1 MLKPLFSALAFLTR
15 IPIPNISFSKE
26 DWEKS
31 PIYYPIVGA
40 IIGVFLLLV
49 AKSLHFILPE
59 TITAFCIVVFW
70 IFITGGLH
78 VDGWIDLADGL
89 GSSRSREQMLEIM
102 KDSRVGAMGVIAAI
116 LLIGGKIIVSYELI
130 KEGTFTPLIL
140 APLLGR
146 FIILPAIKYWPY
158 RKNGLAEGL
167 GKYITHF
174 TILFHSLWILLF
186 TYYLVNLV
194 GIIVVLISALLN
206 FLFLYNIYKKLRVLT
221 GDCYG
226 AIIEWAEVNFL
237 FIFLITERIL

>member
-1 MLKPLFSALAFLTR
+1 MLKPLFSAIAFLSR
-15 IPIPNISFSKE
+15 IPIPNITFTKE

-31 PIYYPIVGA
+31 TAYYPIVGA

-49 AKSLHFILPE
+49 AKGLHFILPE
-59 TITAFCIVVFW
+59 TIVAFCIVVFW

-78 VDGWIDLADGL
+78 LDGWMDLADGL
-89 GSSRSREQMLEIM
+89 GSSRTREQMLEIM

-130 KEGTFTPLIL
+130 KQGGFIPLLL

-158 RKNGLAEGL
+158 RQNGIADGL
-167 GKYITHF
+167 GKYISNF
-174 TILFHSLWILLF
+174 TILFHFIWILLL
-186 TYYLVNLV
+186 TYYLADLTGVFV
-194 GIIVVLISALLN
+194 IFGSALLN
-206 FLFLYNIYKKLRVLT
+206 FLFLYNIYKKLGVLT

-237 FIFLITERIL
+237 FLFLVIERIL